1 MDANQIYEQI
11 KQIAFEKGS
20 NSINYSNLMTL
31 CRNNAIASGHSW
43 DPAAFSASLV
53 KLQAEDKIKLER
65 FSQTGEIVK
74 VVCVR
79 YFEEKLRK
87 IYADMEENNSIPFPD
102 PDAFGVPCPAAL
114 IQKIDVKTEFVRLLE
129 GNLAV
134 TRPILQLQ
142 FKEFDHPMLVF
153 KDMLDYELIKFCV
166 EKIQYFFKNE
176 NNYEYMASKLNT
188 TLLNEQSGV
197 ALMLSMIVKKPAEAV
212 ESIRKTN
219 TFTFK
224 FWTVLA
230 STIVKEFGARHATGA
245 ADFVFAQAA
254 FLLGYYNVYCKG
266 CFQKETAIEVCR
278 TDLMKSLTKPPYL
291 FTVAQIMEFKDSK
304 ENLLY
309 KKVGR
314 DMYESFIRELL
325 ADSGE
330 NPPQLMTVKNAH
342 QQEVFI
348 LYKTVPLYLEE
359 NLKIIRQDMY
369 ETLRRKWINDLE
381 RCEWLPEM
389 EDDQAFESLMKKYL
403 IDHYADFYA
412 LLNYH
417 LLKQIQKYPGMGD
430 KQKAIIMLYI
440 DEINHQILPLFRLF
454 GINRRSLFSDARVMV
469 AAWKSNKVL
478 RFLVLF
484 FKQLF
489 MTGAARKAM
498 KEDRKRKKNKS
509 QKEFQKISDN
519 GALNESVSLLKE
531 HFLAPG
537 MTVEAGLEN
546 LIDRWN
552 PLIDAVAKRNLVED
566 VNSFIRDYVRKLK
579 RSFITN
585 PPNKERVE
593 NIAESLSN
601 TQAFDAIKEKEAL
614 RQYMALY
621 IIKLLSEIRV
631 M

>member
-43 DPAAFSASLV
+43 DPAVFSASLV

-325 ADSGE
+325 ADGGE

-389 EDDQAFESLMKKYL
+389 EDDQAFENLLKKYL

-440 DEINHQILPLFRLF
+440 DEINHQILPLSRLF

-593 NIAESLSN
+593 NIAESLSH

-621 IIKLLSEIRV
+621 IVKLLSEIRV

>member
-43 DPAAFSASLV
+43 DPAVFSASLV

-325 ADSGE
+325 TDSGE

-621 IIKLLSEIRV
+621 IVKLLGEIRV

>member
-65 FSQTGEIVK
+65 FNQTGEIVK

-102 PDAFGVPCPAAL
+102 PDVFGVSCPAAL

-245 ADFVFAQAA
+245 TDFVFAQAA

-325 ADSGE
+325 ADGGE

-389 EDDQAFESLMKKYL
+389 EDDQAFENLLKKYL

-440 DEINHQILPLFRLF
+440 DEINHQILPLSRLF

-498 KEDRKRKKNKS
+498 KEDRRRKKNKS

-593 NIAESLSN
+593 NIAESLSH

-621 IIKLLSEIRV
+621 IVKLLGEIRV

>member
-1 MDANQIYEQI
+1 
-11 KQIAFEKGS
+11 
-20 NSINYSNLMTL
+20 
-31 CRNNAIASGHSW
+31 
-43 DPAAFSASLV
+43 
-53 KLQAEDKIKLER
+53 
-65 FSQTGEIVK
+65 
-74 VVCVR
+74 
-79 YFEEKLRK
+79 
-87 IYADMEENNSIPFPD
+87 
-102 PDAFGVPCPAAL
+102 
-114 IQKIDVKTEFVRLLE
+114 
-129 GNLAV
+129 
-134 TRPILQLQ
+134 
-142 FKEFDHPMLVF
+142 
-153 KDMLDYELIKFCV
+153 
-166 EKIQYFFKNE
+166 
-176 NNYEYMASKLNT
+176 MASNLNT

-245 ADFVFAQAA
+245 TDFVFAQAA

-325 ADSGE
+325 ADGGE

-389 EDDQAFESLMKKYL
+389 EDDQAFENLLKKYL

-440 DEINHQILPLFRLF
+440 DEINHQILPLSRLF

-498 KEDRKRKKNKS
+498 KEDRRRKKNKS

-593 NIAESLSN
+593 NIAESLSH

-621 IIKLLSEIRV
+621 IVKLLGEIRV

>member
-65 FSQTGEIVK
+65 FNQTGEIVK

-102 PDAFGVPCPAAL
+102 SDVFGVPCPAAL

-245 ADFVFAQAA
+245 TDFVFAQAA

-325 ADSGE
+325 ADGGE

-389 EDDQAFESLMKKYL
+389 EDDQAFENLLKKYL

-440 DEINHQILPLFRLF
+440 DEINHQILPLSRLF

-498 KEDRKRKKNKS
+498 KEDRRRKKNKS

-593 NIAESLSN
+593 NIAESLSH

-621 IIKLLSEIRV
+621 IVKLLGEIRV

>member
-43 DPAAFSASLV
+43 DPAVFSASLV

-266 CFQKETAIEVCR
+266 CFQKETAIEACR

>member
-65 FSQTGEIVK
+65 FNQTGEIVK

-102 PDAFGVPCPAAL
+102 PDVFGVPCPAAL

-325 ADSGE
+325 ADDGE
-330 NPPQLMTVKNAH
+330 NPPQLMTEKNAH

-389 EDDQAFESLMKKYL
+389 EDDQAFENLLKKYL

-440 DEINHQILPLFRLF
+440 DEINHQILPLSRLF

-498 KEDRKRKKNKS
+498 KEDRRRKKNKS

-593 NIAESLSN
+593 NIAESLSH

-621 IIKLLSEIRV
+621 IVKLLGEIRV

>member
-65 FSQTGEIVK
+65 FNQTGEIVK

-102 PDAFGVPCPAAL
+102 PDVFGVPCPAAL

-245 ADFVFAQAA
+245 TDFVFAQAA

-325 ADSGE
+325 ADGGE

-389 EDDQAFESLMKKYL
+389 EDDQAFENLLKKYL

-440 DEINHQILPLFRLF
+440 DEINHQILPLSRLF

-498 KEDRKRKKNKS
+498 KEDRRRKKNKS

-593 NIAESLSN
+593 NIAESLSH

-621 IIKLLSEIRV
+621 IVKLLGEIRV

>member
-43 DPAAFSASLV
+43 DPAVFSASLV

-593 NIAESLSN
+593 NIAESLSH

>member
-65 FSQTGEIVK
+65 FNQTGEIVK

-102 PDAFGVPCPAAL
+102 PDVFGVPCPAAL

-325 ADSGE
+325 ADGGE

-389 EDDQAFESLMKKYL
+389 EDDQAFENLLKKYL

-440 DEINHQILPLFRLF
+440 DEINHQILPLSRLF

-498 KEDRKRKKNKS
+498 KEDRRRKKNKS

-593 NIAESLSN
+593 NIAESLSH

-621 IIKLLSEIRV
+621 IVKLLGEIRV

>member
-43 DPAAFSASLV
+43 DPAVFSASLV